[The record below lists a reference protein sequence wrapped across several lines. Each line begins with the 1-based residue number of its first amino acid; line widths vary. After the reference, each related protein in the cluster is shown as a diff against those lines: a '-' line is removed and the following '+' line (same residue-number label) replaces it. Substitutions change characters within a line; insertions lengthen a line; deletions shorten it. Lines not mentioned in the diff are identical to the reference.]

1 MCILLTNRESCEDKP
16 KREGKNEYFD
26 TFFSCLVLRR
36 ASHLMDAR
44 ESVLQ
49 IGSLSSDFLDELF
62 VLIFNLGGL

>member
-1 MCILLTNRESCEDKP
+1 
-16 KREGKNEYFD
+16 
-26 TFFSCLVLRR
+26 
-36 ASHLMDAR
+36 MDAR